1 MSEEDRG
8 MTEENIVD
16 TLSGQVR
23 PLRRAALAL
32 GSNIGDR
39 LEMLQSAVTT
49 MVDSSEVHPLAV
61 SPVYET
67 HPVGGPDG
75 QEPYLNAV
83 LVVDTTAP
91 ARLLLERA
99 LATEDAYGRTRE
111 EQWAPRTLDIDLLAY
126 GPRVYDDPECTVPHP
141 RLHER
146 AFVLAPWNDVDPDFE
161 VPGHGRVGDLL
172 TRVDAAGVRRLDD
185 VHLVL
190 PA

>member
-1 MSEEDRG
+1 
-8 MTEENIVD
+8 MTEQNIVD

-32 GSNIGDR
+32 GSNLGDR
-39 LEMLQSAVTT
+39 AEMLQSAVTT
-49 MVDSSEVHPLAV
+49 MLESPEVHPVAV

-67 HPVGGPDG
+67 EPVGGPED
-75 QEPYLNAV
+75 QQPYLNAV

-99 LATEDAYGRTRE
+99 LATEDAYGRVRE
-111 EQWAPRTLDIDLLAY
+111 ERWAPRTLDIDLLAY
-126 GPRVYDDPECTVPHP
+126 GPRVYDDPICTVPHP

-146 AFVLAPWNDVDPDFE
+146 AFVLAPWSDADPDFE
-161 VPGHGRVGDLL
+161 VPGQGTVKELFD
-172 TRVDAAGVRRLDD
+172 RVDTSGVRRLDD

-190 PA
+190 PG

>member
-1 MSEEDRG
+1 
-8 MTEENIVD
+8 MTEANIVD
-16 TLSGQVR
+16 TLSGQLR
-23 PLRRAALAL
+23 PLRRAALGL
-32 GSNIGDR
+32 GSNLGDR
-39 LEMLQSAVTT
+39 LEMLQDAIGT
-49 MVDSSEVHPLAV
+49 MLSSPEVHPVAV

-67 HPVGGPDG
+67 DPVGGPEG
-75 QEPYLNAV
+75 AEPYLNAV
-83 LVVDTTAP
+83 LVVETTAP

-99 LATEDAYGRTRE
+99 HSTETAYGRTRE

-161 VPGHGRVGDLL
+161 VPGHGRVRDLL
-172 TRVDAAGVRRLDD
+172 TKVDGSGVRRLDD
-185 VHLVL
+185 MHLVL